1 MTRVITVDDR
11 EPNSFERELAQFSRD
26 RREVNENVRNLT
38 LIEKILEIFFPNY
51 LEFFGIFRNFL
62 DLLCCTQ

>member
-26 RREVNENVRNLT
+26 RREVNENVRNCFKLW
-38 LIEKILEIFFPNY
+38 
-51 LEFFGIFRNFL
+51 
-62 DLLCCTQ
+62 